1 MLIRRCWSLTKWCPL
16 IIGHRG
22 NTERW
27 IKHYLSRG
35 ADGVEIDIYLY
46 EGTVRVGHPYRGPR
60 PALLREKV
68 ARFLMDFHI
77 VKPVTL
83 EKAIEILKGGVLWL
97 DLKDRG
103 LADYL
108 INDEYRRVLAGYSS
122 NLVFSTK
129 YHIETTKLKRAY
141 PDAVVLLSLQC
152 APAKAL
158 SLIEEAGADGISLE
172 IAYATE
178 ELVNE
183 VKSGGYLIAVW
194 TVNDEDSA
202 VRAALLKVD
211 YVVSD
216 YVEMVRKVCERMAV
230 K

>member
-1 MLIRRCWSLTKWCPL
+1 
-16 IIGHRG
+16 
-22 NTERW
+22 
-27 IKHYLSRG
+27 
-35 ADGVEIDIYLY
+35 
-46 EGTVRVGHPYRGPR
+46 
-60 PALLREKV
+60 
-68 ARFLMDFHI
+68 MDFHI
-77 VKPVTL
+77 VKPVAL
-83 EKAIEILKGGVLWL
+83 EKAVEILKGGILWL

-108 INDEYRRVLAGYSS
+108 IRDEYRRVLASYSS

-129 YHIETTKLKRAY
+129 YHIETTKLKKAY
-141 PDAVVLLSLQC
+141 PEAAVLLSLQC
-152 APAKAL
+152 APAKIL

-178 ELVNE
+178 ELVKE
-183 VKSGGYLIAVW
+183 VKTGGYLIAVW

-202 VRAALLKVD
+202 VRALLLGVD

-216 YVEMVRKVCERMAV
+216 YVEMVRRVCEGMTV

>member
-1 MLIRRCWSLTKWCPL
+1 MPTRRCWGLIKRCPL

-27 IKHYLSRG
+27 IKYYLSRG
-35 ADGVEIDIYLY
+35 ADGVEIDVYLH
-46 EGTVRVGHPYRGPR
+46 GGGVRVGHPYRGSR

-68 ARFLMDFHI
+68 ARFLMDFH
-77 VKPVTL
+77 VVRPVTL
-83 EKAIEILKGGVLWL
+83 ERAVEVLKGRVLWL

-103 LADYL
+103 LADRL
-108 INDEYRRVLAGYSS
+108 INDRYRGILASYSS

-129 YHIETTKLKRAY
+129 YHIEATKLKRAY
-141 PDAVVLLSLQC
+141 PEAVVLLSLQC
-152 APAKAL
+152 APANAL

-172 IAYATE
+172 TAYVTE
-178 ELVNE
+178 ELVDE

-202 VRAALLKVD
+202 VRAALLGVD

-216 YVEMVRKVCERMAV
+216 YVEMVGRVCERMAAR
-230 K
+230 